1 MGSRGIRH
9 IDVCDD
15 CLENKAEFLLWIFDG
30 IFGTSCVRVLCKSCA
45 KKRGGKVDYVRE
57 RW

>member
-1 MGSRGIRH
+1 MASRGIRH

-15 CLENKAEFLLWIFDG
+15 CLEAEFLLWIFDG
-30 IFGTSCVRVLCKSCA
+30 IFGSSCVRVLCKSCA